1 VWAAKADSSRD
12 YDPLLALPPVEDLC
26 IAGRNT
32 GDAVGAEEGIGHAV
46 GAAEGIGHT
55 VGAAE
60 GIVHTVEAAEGIVQS
75 PLIEHRVQEGP
86 WRFQL
91 QQASERWAWVQA

>member
-1 VWAAKADSSRD
+1 M
-12 YDPLLALPPVEDLC
+12 EDLC
-26 IAGRNT
+26 IAGRN
-32 GDAVGAEEGIGHAV
+32 IGHAV

-55 VGAAE
+55 V
-60 GIVHTVEAAEGIVQS
+60 EAAEGIAQS

-91 QQASERWAWVQA
+91 QKASERWAWLQA

>member
-1 VWAAKADSSRD
+1 M
-12 YDPLLALPPVEDLC
+12 EDLC
-26 IAGRNT
+26 IAGRNI
-32 GDAVGAEEGIGHAV
+32 GHAVGAEEGIGHAVGAEEGIGHAV

-55 VGAAE
+55 V
-60 GIVHTVEAAEGIVQS
+60 EAAEGIAQS

-91 QQASERWAWVQA
+91 QQASERWAWLQA

>member
-1 VWAAKADSSRD
+1 M
-12 YDPLLALPPVEDLC
+12 EDLC

-55 VGAAE
+55 V
-60 GIVHTVEAAEGIVQS
+60 EAAEGIAQS

>member
-1 VWAAKADSSRD
+1 
-12 YDPLLALPPVEDLC
+12 VEDLC
-26 IAGRNT
+26 IAGRNI
-32 GDAVGAEEGIGHAV
+32 GHAVGAEEGIGHAV

-91 QQASERWAWVQA
+91 QKASEQWAWLQA

>member
-1 VWAAKADSSRD
+1 
-12 YDPLLALPPVEDLC
+12 LLALPPVEDLC

-55 VGAAE
+55 V
-60 GIVHTVEAAEGIVQS
+60 EAAEGIVQS